1 MTRLYPRSLFGQT
14 LVILLAGLFVSHL
27 VGGWIYA
34 SDRDQAVRAIGGL
47 GVTQRIVNVTRLID
61 DTPPN
66 WRERIVAASSDP
78 SFRIALSTATPSPA
92 EENGGG
98 PMARAM
104 ADTLH
109 RQLPNRL
116 PSQVRVAV
124 SGAPI
129 SSVAD
134 TSAHF
139 MAMGTM
145 MHGVSSWRELQVAIE
160 LVPED
165 RWLSFTATLP
175 DASPL
180 LSLQSILSMAGM
192 AVIVLVVSIWAVQR
206 LTVPLR
212 ALADAAGRLGK
223 DIKSPPIAER
233 GTSEMRVAAH
243 AFNEMQTR
251 LRRMIDGRT
260 RMLAAISHDLRTP
273 LTLLRLRTEA
283 VENKDERDKM
293 LGTIA
298 TMNEM
303 IEASLAFA
311 RDETAAEPRR
321 PVDLTALVGSIV
333 DDMIDAGLAVEM
345 KPAGE
350 VICECQPIALRRAIT
365 NLLDNAIRYGKRAHV
380 ILATG
385 PQTIEIAIDDEGP
398 GIPTEELAAVL
409 QPFYRLDRSRNPEKG
424 GIGLGLAI
432 ALTIV
437 EAHGGRLAL
446 TNRPEGGLRAAIT
459 LPR

>member
-1 MTRLYPRSLFGQT
+1 MTRLFPRSLFGQT
-14 LVILLAGLFVSHL
+14 LVILLAGLFISHL

-34 SDRDQAVRAIGGL
+34 TDREQAVRAIGGL
-47 GVTQRIVNVTRLID
+47 AIAERIVNVTRLID
-61 DTPPN
+61 ETPPD
-66 WRERIVAASSDP
+66 WRERIVTASSDP
-78 SFRIALSTATPSPA
+78 TFRITLSAAAPA

-98 PMARAM
+98 SMARAI
-104 ADTLH
+104 AETLL
-109 RQLPNRL
+109 RQLPDRS

-124 SGAPI
+124 SGTPT
-129 SSVAD
+129 SSIAD
-134 TSAHF
+134 MSGHF

-145 MHGVSSWRELQVAIE
+145 MYGVSSWRELQVAIE
-160 LVPED
+160 LIPD
-165 RWLSFTATLP
+165 GRWLSFAATLP
-175 DASPL
+175 DSSPL
-180 LSLQSILSMAGM
+180 LSLQSVLSMAAM
-192 AVIVLVVSIWAVQR
+192 AVIVLVVSIQAVQR

-212 ALADAAGRLGK
+212 ALADAAERLGK
-223 DIKSPPIAER
+223 DIKSPPVAAL
-233 GTSEMRVAAH
+233 GTIEMRVAAR
-243 AFNEMQTR
+243 AFNEMQIR

-273 LTLLRLRTEA
+273 LTLLRLRVEA
-283 VENKDERDKM
+283 VENKDEREKM
-293 LGTIA
+293 LGTIE
-298 TMNEM
+298 TMNAM
-303 IEASLAFA
+303 IEASLSFA

-321 PVDLTALVGSIV
+321 PVDLAALLGSIV

-350 VICECQPIALRRAIT
+350 VIYECQPIALRRAIT
-365 NLLDNAIRYGKRAHV
+365 NLLDNAIRYGRRAHV
-380 ILATG
+380 TLATG
-385 PQTIEIAIDDEGP
+385 PQTIEIAVDDEGP
-398 GIPTEELAAVL
+398 GIPAEELAAVL

-446 TNRPEGGLRAAIT
+446 SNRPEGGLRAAIT